1 MKESS
6 NDTELV
12 GLVSEG
18 NVSAFEMIYRKYS
31 KDMFVYAMNILRKK
45 EVCEDIVQ
53 NIFVDFWTKRND
65 VKINNLK
72 PYLYQAVKYQIFNY
86 LRNKKVSVE
95 DLTRI
100 NIIDIS
106 IDLSQKMEYEELHE
120 EIKAQVAKLPNR
132 CQEIF
137 ILSRYEHKTN
147 KEISSELGISLQAVK
162 NQISKAL
169 NFLRQNISSE
179 EIVFYFLLFNIHI

>member
-1 MKESS
+1 MRESS
-6 NDTELV
+6 NDTELIR
-12 GLVSEG
+12 LISED
-18 NVSAFEMIYRKYS
+18 NVSAFEMIYRKYA

-53 NIFVDFWTKRND
+53 NIFIDFWTKRND
-65 VKINNLK
+65 VKIANLK

-106 IDLSQKMEYEELHE
+106 MDLSQKMEYEELHE
-120 EIKAQVAKLPNR
+120 AINTQVAKLPNR

-169 NFLRQNISSE
+169 KFLRQNISSE